1 MLFRSV
7 PAVFYAALGGVQAV
21 AWADVKQMVVIVFGL
36 VAILLVTILGMP
48 HGVGLGGALRV
59 AGAAGRLQPFDFR
72 LNLTETYTFWS
83 GLLGGAFLMMS
94 YFGTDQSQV
103 QRYLAAPS
111 EDDARASLANWIKM
125 TEAIAKTYDKDTVFI
140 AGHSGTKFPV
150 TCAQADLMVMR
161 DYITALLGFVT
172 TQIKAGKSRD
182 EIIAIKDVL
191 KGFDDHGPLTAG
203 PLTAAYD
210 ELTAK

>member
-1 MLFRSV
+1 MCAEGCPSASRYFATVRRAICTPRLRSSAV
-7 PAVFYAALGGVQAV
+7 IASSAKGAAAPAE
-21 AWADVKQMVVIVFGL
+21 IL
-36 VAILLVTILGMP
+36 VATKTFTDTWTEKLGDETITARTFTPAHTSGDAVVHFQKANVVHCGDLLFNRRHPVVDRP
-48 HGVGLGGALRV
+48 
-59 AGAAGRLQPFDFR
+59 AG
-72 LNLTETYTFWS
+72 
-83 GLLGGAFLMMS
+83 
-94 YFGTDQSQV
+94 
-103 QRYLAAPS
+103 
-111 EDDARASLANWIKM
+111 ASLANWIKM